1 MTYLGLTHARE
12 WHGLLQYLLQHFC
25 TCAQSCKLPSR
36 IPTPLI
42 SGGSLQ
48 NLMHAQN
55 PCANSASLLAGPAA
69 CLCMRCG
76 GPWCHL
82 WHSEHVWDLD
92 TSSSPM
98 REWRTWTLRKK
109 NIHCRKPFF
118 ACRECFPY
126 TAPLMLSHLESYLMH
141 AQTHRR
147 ELCQVYRTWQI
158 PVACLQN

>member
-1 MTYLGLTHARE
+1 MLGNGTGYSSICCSISAHA
-12 WHGLLQYLLQHFC
+12 HSPANCLLEFLRHSSQE
-25 TCAQSCKLPSR
+25 
-36 IPTPLI
+36 
-42 SGGSLQ
+42 
-48 NLMHAQN
+48 
-55 PCANSASLLAGPAA
+55 AA
-69 CLCMRCG
+69 CRISCMLRTRAQTLPVYWQDQRHVCACAVVD
-76 GPWCHL
+76 PDVIYDIP
-82 WHSEHVWDLD
+82 EHVWDLD